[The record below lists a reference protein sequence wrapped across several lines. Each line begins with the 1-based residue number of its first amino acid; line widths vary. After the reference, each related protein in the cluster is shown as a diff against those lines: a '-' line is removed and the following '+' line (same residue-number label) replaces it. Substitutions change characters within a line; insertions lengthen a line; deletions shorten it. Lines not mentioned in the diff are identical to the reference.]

1 MFQVDFS
8 RRLHTHSLP
17 STNRWCKERD
27 RRYFLLRSIGGQMVR
42 LHPPVRNHRKENS
55 HDTINVNGE
64 TYTKVPDEISLFGRT
79 YRLVDDTIPEPLDVS
94 EWHPIEPDYRIT
106 LREYMTRTH
115 PEDAKRNLTGLGQ
128 VVKNTILNAGK
139 GDLLEE
145 NGNGATIYAR
155 SLFPLVEQ
163 GYRKWRSR
171 NNAHIM
177 ERSVAEV

>member
-1 MFQVDFS
+1 M
-8 RRLHTHSLP
+8 
-17 STNRWCKERD
+17 
-27 RRYFLLRSIGGQMVR
+27 
-42 LHPPVRNHRKENS
+42 
-55 HDTINVNGE
+55 DTINVNGE

-79 YRLVDDTIPEPLDVS
+79 YRLVEDTIPEPLDVS
-94 EWHPIEPDYRIT
+94 DWHPIEPDYRIT
-106 LREYMTRTH
+106 LREYMPRQH

-145 NGNGATIYAR
+145 NSNGAIIYTR

-163 GYRKWRSR
+163 GYRKWRYR
-171 NNAHIM
+171 NNAHIL